1 MSLYRP
7 LALATVIAALAGC
20 ATIPKPL
27 VGNFAS
33 VSTASAQQGGA
44 GGTQVRWG
52 GEIIKT
58 EPGPQQTCFYL
69 LARPLDS
76 QARPKAGTAGE
87 NDGRFVACR
96 DGFYDPEVFTRGRE
110 MTVTGTL
117 HGTVTEKVGQYDYAY
132 PRVEA
137 AVVYLW
143 PKRQRIDRGYY
154 YPPGFYDPFWGPG
167 FGPYW
172 GGYPYWGAPRV
183 IVVHQPLPPPPPP
196 PTK

>member
-7 LALATVIAALAGC
+7 LALAASIALLAGC

-27 VGNFAS
+27 EGNYAS

-69 LARPLDS
+69 LSRPLDS
-76 QARPKAGTAGE
+76 QARPQSGNAGE

-96 DGFYDPEVFTRGRE
+96 TGFYDPEVFTRGRE

-137 AVVYLW
+137 NVVYLW
-143 PKRQRIDRGYY
+143 PKQRPLSDTR

-167 FGPYW
+167 FGSYW
-172 GGYPYWGAPRV
+172 GGYPYWGGRPRV
-183 IVVHQPLPPPPPP
+183 IVVRRPPPPPP
-196 PTK
+196 K